1 MTVTVGNVSTIGN
14 ATNNARTVWLYS
26 TDTYA
31 TITTAGYLNSNLV
44 GFQVNVGDFFEIVY
58 NSGANQGG
66 FIPSIASNGT
76 VTLSAATNPTV
87 LTSTIL
93 NPDAGAN
100 LVPFSVTVGH
110 AALASAGTV
119 TLYASSGTK
128 QYVPLILNENK
139 GGTNFSGGDRLLAI
153 TDGTTVYSVI
163 PATNIETLVN
173 SGYGIST
180 PMPFPASAAIYTPT
194 VAGASLVAEYSGG
207 SADHTAGSVVLSGL
221 LWRVA

>member
-1 MTVTVGNVSTIGN
+1 MVLPNAINAASYPLVVVNITVG
-14 ATNNARTVWLYS
+14 
-26 TDTYA
+26 
-31 TITTAGYLNSNLV
+31 
-44 GFQVNVGDFFEIVY
+44 E
-58 NSGANQGG
+58 
-66 FIPSIASNGT
+66 
-76 VTLSAATNPTV
+76 
-87 LTSTIL
+87 
-93 NPDAGAN
+93 
-100 LVPFSVTVGH
+100 
-110 AALASAGTV
+110 AALASAGSV
-119 TLYASSGTK
+119 SLLASSASH
-128 QYVPLILNENK
+128 QYQIIGLFLNS
-139 GGTNFSGGDRLLAI
+139 GGTNFSGGGGDRLGQV